1 MSTILVTGAA
11 TGFGNLTAKTL
22 ARAGHTAYASMRNT
36 ETRNAPRV
44 EEVREFAAAHDVDLR
59 SIELDVQSQESCDA
73 AVGAIRA
80 EQGELDVV
88 VHNAGHMVVG
98 PTEAF
103 TPEEIIDLIDIN
115 ALGAQRVNHAVLPHM
130 RERGEGLLLWV
141 GSTTSEIPPPFL
153 GPYCA
158 AKAAMDALA
167 SVTAYEVAP
176 FGIETSMVV
185 PGAYTSGTSHF
196 ANAGHPADEAV
207 VASYQRIASVMDHIQ
222 TRLEELT
229 PADADVQKVADE
241 ITRVV
246 GLPAGSRPMRTVI
259 DPIDDGAAAVLD
271 VMVERRT
278 AFMNRLGLEQMLHPA
293 ATAG

>member
-11 TGFGNLTAKTL
+11 TGFGNLTARTL
-22 ARAGHTAYASMRNT
+22 ARAGHTAYASMRDT
-36 ETRNAPRV
+36 ESRNSERV
-44 EEVREFAAAHDVDLR
+44 AEVRDYAAQQDVDLR
-59 SIELDVQSQESCDA
+59 AIELDVQSQQSCDD
-73 AVGAIRA
+73 AVDSILA
-80 EQGELDVV
+80 EEGKLDVI

-103 TPEEIIDLIDIN
+103 TTDEIIDLIDIN
-115 ALGAQRVNHAVLPHM
+115 ALGTQRVNHAALPHM
-130 RERGEGLLLWV
+130 RDRGEGLLLWV

-196 ANAGHPADEAV
+196 ANAGHPADAEI
-207 VASYQRIASVMDHIQ
+207 VASYDRISSVMDQIQ
-222 TRLEELT
+222 NRLEELT
-229 PADADVQKVADE
+229 PPDADVQKVADE

-246 GLPAGSRPMRTVI
+246 GLPVGTRPMRSVI
-259 DPIDDGAAAVLD
+259 DPIDDGAGAVLD
-271 VMVERRT
+271 VTVERRT
-278 AFMNRLGLEQMLHPA
+278 AFMNRLGLESMLHPA
-293 ATAG
+293 SAAS